1 MKKSTVTKHKVTPFN
16 IRNGNKAPYFMIES
30 SNGMRKDEIEKAAHQ
45 EFKNKS
51 SLSRFDNW
59 NIDIERV

>member
-1 MKKSTVTKHKVTPFN
+1 MKKSTVTKHKITPFN
-16 IRNGNKAPYFMIES
+16 IRNGNKAPYFMLES
-30 SNGMRKDEIEKAAHQ
+30 SNSMKKDEIAAHQ

-59 NIDIERV
+59 NIDIERA